1 MQKELNIV
9 GRKGQKGRNSKYE
22 ISFKRQVA
30 RQYLDTN
37 QSLAEVALQYGV
49 RKIDVSNWKKRFS
62 SELAEEEIIIPPM
75 TEQEQN
81 ELEALKKQN
90 ETLKKK
96 LEYEQLK
103 TFALETMIDL
113 AKTELG
119 IDVRKNFGAK
129 QPKK

>member
-1 MQKELNIV
+1 MQKGMNKE
-9 GRKGQKGRNSKYE
+9 GRKGQKGRKSRYE
-22 ISFKRQVA
+22 ISFKRAVA
-30 RQYLDTN
+30 RQYLETD
-37 QSLAEVALQYGV
+37 QSLSEVAVQYGV

-62 SELAEEEIIIPPM
+62 SELGEKPIIIPPM
-75 TEQEQN
+75 TEQEQM
-81 ELEALKKQN
+81 ELAGLKKQN
-90 ETLKKK
+90 ETLKQK